1 MPMEMTDMML
11 GVLGRWPILMDIM
24 SDTHFE
30 LVKNGQMLKSIELY
44 WKMKTS
50 FFNLRTKNGSNTDE
64 VIDEHYRVLA
74 ACGDICSIDQ
84 MTVYLDKVSALYD
97 YVLFVPGNHEYYG
110 QEMNSINTALDD
122 INKQYDNVHIFIPGN
137 ERLLLRDD
145 LMIHGTT
152 LWADVYKGCRVNSKR
167 TPISIGNRLLNYI
180 DMNSLYDYAVEQLD
194 NTIAIS
200 ADRSLDTIV
209 LTHHAPTLSVR
220 NIYYSN
226 DHCGYVSDL
235 TYLLADPLIA
245 WVYGHTHSNITTTV
259 NDVLITSS
267 QWGSPRNIVKNGL
280 IV

>member
-1 MPMEMTDMML
+1 MML

-44 WKMKTS
+44 WKRKTS

-167 TPISIGNRLLNYI
+167 TPISIDNRLLDYI